1 MINTFIDA
9 KDLKASP
16 ANVWYF
22 SNSTDSGNNT
32 NVIFSAT
39 SVISN
44 YVDVQDCIG
53 SPLIWY
59 ASNSVDSGNNTN
71 WVFDVRPTKKKSGF
85 LMFFN

>member
-16 ANVWYF
+16 ANTWF
-22 SNSTDSGNNT
+22 FNNFTDSGNNT
-32 NVIFSAT
+32 NVTFNTI
-39 SVISN
+39 SVTIN
-44 YVDVQDCIG
+44 YADVKDCIG

-59 ASNSVDSGNNTN
+59 GINSIDSGNNTN
-71 WVFDVRPTKKKSGF
+71 WSFSAPKTKKKSGF